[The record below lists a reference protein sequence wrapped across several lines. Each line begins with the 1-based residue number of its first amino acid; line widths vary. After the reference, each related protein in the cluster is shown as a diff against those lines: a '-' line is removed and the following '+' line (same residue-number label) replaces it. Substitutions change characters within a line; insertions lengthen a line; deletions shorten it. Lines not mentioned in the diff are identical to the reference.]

1 MIKRLLILI
10 IITANLLK
18 NQNCSISSISKC
30 HYEGDFQVTCS
41 ESNELMRTANIINGL
56 HYNETQCLFN
66 PIESYCH
73 RQTVLS
79 YCIDKPKCSIK
90 NAWTSLQPEC
100 EGNSYYTQ
108 FNYDCQPAYHM
119 CEDTIVKDA
128 FSGLIYSPFYPY
140 SFRTENNNKP
150 CFLTINLPKDHHVE
164 ITLDHFDIFKYQNCL
179 ADFLEIQEYKQDL
192 SDIYYSN
199 NLQQNKKI
207 LKTNQKPVYKWST
220 IATMC
225 GKEQTKH
232 IIRASS
238 DIVNFK
244 FRSISSNH
252 HYLQQINNNN
262 NNLSRI
268 NTGFRLYF
276 QAIPPIV
283 ENINNQTSSS
293 SSSSTINNESNDK
306 SNNQH
311 DLLNK
316 QRQEQQ
322 HKKSMFSW
330 FLFNILSV
338 VIVTIFIIVLII
350 GLIVI
355 CLKN

>member
-1 MIKRLLILI
+1 MIEKLLILI
-10 IITANLLK
+10 IIIASLLLK

-192 SDIYYSN
+192 SDIYYSTK
-199 NLQQNKKI
+199 NKNI
-207 LKTNQKPVYKWST
+207 LKTNQNKPVYKWST

-252 HYLQQINNNN
+252 HYLQQINNM
-262 NNLSRI
+262 STRI
-268 NTGFRLYF
+268 HTGFRLYF
-276 QAIPPIV
+276 QAIPPLV
-283 ENINNQTSSS
+283 ENINYNTNKNINQT
-293 SSSSTINNESNDK
+293 SSTINNKLKDESN
-306 SNNQH
+306 NEQ

-316 QRQEQQ
+316 QRQEQEQ

-330 FLFNILSV
+330 FLFTILWV
-338 VIVTIFIIVLII
+338 VIITIFIIVLII